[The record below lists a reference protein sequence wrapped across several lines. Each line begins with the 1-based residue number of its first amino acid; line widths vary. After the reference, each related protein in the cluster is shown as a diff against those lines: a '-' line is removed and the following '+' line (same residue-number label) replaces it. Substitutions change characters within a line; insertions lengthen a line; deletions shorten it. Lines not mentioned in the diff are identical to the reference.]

1 MAHIDLLV
9 YNTCMKIAAAFSFLM
24 AFITCTAGAVER
36 PSASWEHKNNAY
48 YLAKNSRAS
57 FSSQGAGANLFT
69 DKYLSVN
76 GMDFLVR
83 GENDWKDYGRL
94 NLEGNNVFKVPFTP
108 GMKIEAVHLLAG
120 GNYGNS
126 YEHDPALKLYGD
138 NYYYGVITA
147 TFIYEAGA
155 YEQRSVPVFWDWFHL
170 NTASWS
176 KDGTAI
182 RYAGA
187 NPARKDCS
195 MAQIIFNN
203 PRPAEPLKDIVISD
217 SWLSDRP
224 FSDIFGLTLVSA
236 DSMDA
241 AERKDLH
248 FKPQMRVAA
257 SEPADNSTF
266 WGFNRDLDGWISGC
280 SENWTAETSWHAK
293 EYGREGV
300 IAIPACNW
308 GGDKYSWIEKKV
320 ALPRAKSLQLQFWR
334 HSALISE
341 PSRQWS
347 DGLLKI
353 TLKPVSGNTATVY
366 EKIYN
371 GEWNKESADI
381 SLWQGQTVII
391 RLENHGAG
399 SVQMSD
405 TSSSACD
412 AEDALIDH
420 IQVTGQ

>member
-1 MAHIDLLV
+1 
-9 YNTCMKIAAAFSFLM
+9 MKIAIPLVFPLMFL
-24 AFITCTAGAVER
+24 TCACCAQ
-36 PSASWEHKNNAY
+36 SWEHEGNTY
-48 YLAKNSRAS
+48 YLTKDTRAS
-57 FSSQGAGANLFT
+57 FNAQGAGANLFT
-69 DKYLSVN
+69 DKYLTVN
-76 GMDFLVR
+76 GMNFLVR
-83 GENDWKDYGRL
+83 GENDWKDYGRM
-94 NLEGNNVFKVPFTP
+94 NLDHNTVFKVPFKP
-108 GMKIEAVHLLAG
+108 GMKIETVYLLAG

-147 TFIYEAGA
+147 TFVYESGA
-155 YEQRSVPVFWDWFHL
+155 YEQRAVPVFWDWFRL

-176 KDGTAI
+176 KDGSSI

-187 NPARKDCS
+187 NPVRKDCS
-195 MAQIIFNN
+195 MAVITFNN
-203 PRPAEPLKDIVISD
+203 PRPTEAVRDILISD

-224 FSDIFGLTLVSA
+224 FSDVFALTLVA
-236 DSMDA
+236 GGNGAMDA
-241 AERKDLH
+241 TERRDVH
-248 FKPQMRVAA
+248 FKPQVRIAA
-257 SEPADNSTF
+257 SEPADSSTF

-280 SENWTAETSWHAK
+280 SENWTAETSWYAEK
-293 EYGREGV
+293 YGREGV

-341 PSRQWS
+341 PSSQWS

-366 EKIYN
+366 EKIYS

-399 SVQMSD
+399 RVQMSS
-405 TSSSACD
+405 TSSPACD

-420 IQVTGQ
+420 IQVITQP